1 MKDNPCATLS
11 YVGSDGKVVYKQKKA
26 FDTDVEAIE
35 ACKVMNKKYIDKLIH
50 KLVPYKCPKCQKW
63 HIGKNRAP
71 LTEKKISKIKNS

>member
-1 MKDNPCATLS
+1 M
-11 YVGSDGKVVYKQKKA
+11 
-26 FDTDVEAIE
+26 EAIE